1 MTTVGIVRYGT
12 GNLDSVARALEA
24 CGASTMILDAPDAL
38 DTVAAI
44 VLPGVGAFA
53 HGMAMLEARGFL
65 DPLRAEILGNRI
77 PVLGICLGMQLLAER
92 GYEGS
97 SDGIPGLG
105 WIGGEVI
112 RLPPHERVPHMGWNA
127 VYPEENDGGDALL
140 RGVSPGEDFYFV
152 HSYRMVPADDA
163 VWAANTPYGD
173 RFCSAVAR
181 DHIWGVQFHPEKS
194 QNAGFQVLRNFLEA
208 AC

>member
-1 MTTVGIVRYGT
+1 MTTVGVVRYGT
-12 GNLDSVARALEA
+12 GNLDSVVRALEA
-24 CGASTMILDAPDAL
+24 CGGAPTILDTPDAL

-53 HGMAMLEARGFL
+53 HGMAMLEAGGFI
-65 DPLRAEILGNRI
+65 DPLRAEVLGNRI

-105 WIGGEVI
+105 WIDGEVT
-112 RLPPHERVPHMGWNA
+112 RLPPDERVPHMGWNA
-127 VYPEENDGGDALL
+127 VYPEDTDGGDALL
-140 RGVSPGEDFYFV
+140 RGVAPGEDFYFV
-152 HSYRMVPADDA
+152 HSYRMAPADAD

-181 DHIWGVQFHPEKS
+181 EHVWGVQFHPEKS
-194 QNAGFQVLRNFLEA
+194 QNAGFRVLKNFLET